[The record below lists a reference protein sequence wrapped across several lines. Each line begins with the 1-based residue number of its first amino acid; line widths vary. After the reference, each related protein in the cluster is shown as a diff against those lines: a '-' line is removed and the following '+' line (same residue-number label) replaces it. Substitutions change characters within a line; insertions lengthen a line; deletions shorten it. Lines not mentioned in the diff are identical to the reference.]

1 MIKLQI
7 NDKKYKIPESFDEMT
22 LEQYCRIFWKLD
34 ISFDVDDEEEKIKK
48 VIEAES
54 RIISRLL
61 GEDDDFCL
69 DLPITVYNKIV
80 NKTRFLYDSDFFLKN
95 AKAGIIID
103 GRRYSIPPMNEMSLR
118 QYIDADVVMKE
129 KENDHQYLELLSIL
143 LTSKDK
149 EGKWE
154 KYNGDYQEL
163 MGKLKNMSCT
173 DTLPLVYHFFKKGEA
188 LKAISKA
195 SMKAV
200 ENQRLQHTAS
210 S

>member
-1 MIKLQI
+1 MIKLEI

-34 ISFDVDDEEEKIKK
+34 TSFDVDDEEEKIKK
-48 VIEAES
+48 VIEVES
-54 RIISRLL
+54 KIISRLL

-80 NKTRFLYDSDFFLKN
+80 SKTRFLYDSSFFLKN

-143 LTSKDK
+143 LTAKDK
-149 EGKWE
+149 QGKWE

-200 ENQRLQHTAS
+200 ESQRLQHTAS